1 MEKNKGLFSFRKHPV
16 GDFPDGKKGRK
27 RKGGRLRRSMGFL
40 MAAVLIFNTLPAS
53 GLAVSASEQEKGL
66 CEHHRSH
73 TSDCGYREAQPCTHE
88 HGEECYKTVTECAHE
103 HTDECY
109 PETEATEESTGEGSA
124 TDYGAEGREPE
135 NCTHVC
141 SEESGCI
148 TKVLDCHH
156 EHDENCGYQ
165 EAQDCG
171 YVCEICNGT
180 ELEDTENNAENDAE
194 NAGTDTAEC
203 ICETLCTEDSI
214 NGDCP
219 VCGADDASF
228 LDCKGK
234 VPEENTENQ
243 EDTGICKHHQE
254 HDADCGYIPKSED
267 GEGSPCTYVCRI
279 CPIEALIAALPEQVT
294 EDNAEVVRARLD
306 EILDLFTALDEDEQ
320 GQLDLSRVIDLQG
333 ALDAANAPIAVAG
346 EINIGSSRENILT
359 EEAGGCQGHT
369 FTGTTAMQAKIYV
382 ASGVHDVTFSGLN
395 ITATAKVGVAPG
407 ATMNLTIDGTNTI
420 QAGGNLAG
428 IYVPVGATLIINGT
442 GSLNVSGSGAG
453 AGIGGA
459 IYAPDDVSDG
469 DPNCGTVVINGG
481 IINATGGGSNSA
493 SAGIGGGST
502 GDAPGNG
509 GTVTING
516 GTVTATGGSDNYYG
530 GAGIGG
536 AGGLYDPIFG
546 GISSGCGGSLTI
558 NGGHVT
564 LVPGQY
570 DSQEDTAYGF
580 GAGSGDVSGGT
591 CELTLAD
598 ASYLTADSLDPNG
611 KYTIKSAP
619 TADMISVPS
628 DMHYTSADMAAEIKG
643 KVTLAGKVAVCG
655 RDFAVDTSGWT
666 LDIAKVSDMEYTA
679 TYTHAGKGTI
689 SKTVTILPCIHN
701 NGAALTHHDRV
712 EADCTHTGILEYWN
726 CSICGKNFS
735 DKDGKTEITDTEL
748 PIAAH
753 TLTHHDGVE
762 ADCMNAGVKEYWECS
777 VCKKI
782 FSDKDGQTE
791 ITDIIIPITDHTLT
805 HHEGQEATCTAAG
818 SREYW
823 DCSVCGKKFSDQN
836 GLTEIA
842 DADITISV
850 KPHTLTR
857 HAGKEAGCLTEGNI
871 EYWSCS
877 VCSKLF
883 ADADGKKE
891 VTDIKIP
898 AIGHDYGAWGSNGN
912 GTHTHSCKTPN
923 CGFTETENCSGGTAT
938 YTEEAI
944 CTVCGGKYG
953 ERLKD
958 TGAPT
963 GEISIRTNHWNSF
976 LHTITFGLFFKETEQ
991 VTITAQDNESGVAS
1005 VSYYISDSKLTEEEV
1020 KKLENW
1026 TAGNTDKT
1034 TFSIS
1039 PDKSCVVYAKITD
1052 QQGNVTYISSD
1063 GLVFDGTSPSIT
1075 GIADGETYCTS
1086 QEVTVTDNNSES
1098 VTVTVNGK
1106 EQTLSDSKFTL
1117 DVKFDTTPMIITATD
1132 KAGNT
1137 ATVTV
1142 NAGHD
1147 YGTDWKSGSNGH
1159 WQECVV
1165 CGNKS
1170 EVLAHTEDSGTVTK
1184 PATQTETGIR
1194 TYKCSVCGYE
1204 MRTEII
1210 EKLPESHTHSYG
1222 TEWKSDS
1229 NSHWHECDC
1238 GAKSDSG
1245 THTEDSGTVT
1255 KPATETE
1262 TGIRTYKCSVCGYK
1276 MRTEIIE
1283 KLPESHKHSYGT
1295 EWKSDSNNHW
1305 HECSCGEKSDSA
1317 AHTEDSGTVT
1327 KPATE
1332 TETGIRTYKCSVCG
1346 YEMRTE
1352 IIEKLPESHKHSY
1365 GTEWKFDSNNHWH
1378 ECDCG
1383 AKSDSAAHT
1392 EDSGTVTKP
1401 ATQTETGIRTYKC
1414 SVCGYEIRTEIIEKL
1429 PESHKHSY
1437 GTEWKFDSNNHWH
1450 ECSCGEKSGTAV
1462 HTWDSGTVTVQ
1473 PTTDKEG
1480 EKTFTCTVC
1489 GKTKTETLGKL
1500 PPSHKHSYGTE
1511 WKSDNSN
1518 HWHECSCGE
1527 KSETAAH
1534 TWDSGTVTVQPTTDK
1549 EGEKTFTCT
1558 VCGKTKTETLGKL
1571 PPSHKHSYGTEWK
1584 SDNSNHWHECSCGE
1598 KSGTAAHTWDSG
1610 TVTVQPTTDKE
1621 GEKTFTCTVCGRT
1634 RTETLEKLPPSH
1646 THNYGSEWK
1655 SDSTSHWHECSCGD
1669 KSDSAAHTEDS
1680 GTVTKPPTKTE
1691 KGVRTYKCSVC
1702 GYVMRTA
1709 DIAKLPSDTGSGDNG
1724 NNDDNGDNGNN
1735 NNNNGDDGK
1744 KPGSDDNRPQPPV
1757 TPSTDPGTNPGND
1770 TTPKNPDSQPPAK
1783 PGTTPGSGKD
1793 TPAQETKQPFIKDAD
1808 GKIGWDVIRA
1818 EEEKAAE
1825 GNAINVNMN
1834 GSTVV
1839 PGDIFDSIKGKDI
1852 TITFDMGNGII
1863 WSVNGKSIT
1872 TDKADDIDFSVKTG
1886 TNAIPVDIVNNITG
1900 ERYSI
1905 QLSLSHEGEFGFT
1918 AILSINLGKDNAG
1931 LTANLYYYNE
1941 STGELEFI
1949 FADTVAED
1957 GMVSLAFTHASDYV
1971 IVIGESEEKE
1981 SSSVA
1986 EPAQQETPDK
1996 DGTGE
2001 KENLQTRQ
2009 AWRPWWFIVVGALVI
2024 VMGIGLFFV
2033 VKKKKDSE
2041 DSK

>member
-1 MEKNKGLFSFRKHPV
+1 MEKNKGLFSFRKHPI
-16 GDFPDGKKGRK
+16 GNFLDEKKGRK

-40 MAAVLIFNTLPAS
+40 MVAALIFNTLPAS

-66 CEHHRSH
+66 CEHHPEH

-254 HDADCGYIPKSED
+254 HDADCGYQPKSED
-267 GEGSPCTYVCRI
+267 SEGSPCTYECRI
-279 CPIEALIAALPEQVT
+279 CPIEDLIAALPDKVT
-294 EDNAEVVRARLD
+294 EDNADEVRAQLD
-306 EILDLFTALDEDEQ
+306 EILTLFSVLTEGEQ
-320 GQLDLSRVIDLQG
+320 EEIDLSRCYELQE
-333 ALDAANAPIAVAG
+333 ALDNANAPMQAAG
-346 EINIGSSRENILT
+346 EINISQNRQNILT
-359 EEAGGCQGHT
+359 EEDGGCQGHT
-369 FTGTTAMQAKIYV
+369 FTGTAQAAMISV
-382 ASGVHDVTFSGLN
+382 ESGTHNVTFSGLN
-395 ITATAKVGVAPG
+395 IFEAAYVGIAPN
-407 ATMNLTIDGTNTI
+407 ATMNLTLEGSNTI
-420 QAGGNLAG
+420 KGSECG
-428 IYVPVGATLIINGT
+428 IYVPKGATLVIT
-442 GSLNVSGSGAG
+442 AESAGSLDVSGPYS
-453 AGIGGA
+453 AGIGGSL
-459 IYAPDDVSDG
+459 YDLNNNDG
-469 DPNCGTVVINGG
+469 DIDCGTVIINGG
-481 IINATGGGSNSA
+481 NITATGGSAGYA
-493 SAGIGGGST
+493 SAGIGGAA
-502 GDAPGNG
+502 GDFTNDGKGGNI
-509 GTVTING
+509 TING
-516 GTVTATGGSDNYYG
+516 GKVVAKGGFD
-530 GAGIGG
+530 APGIGG
-536 AGGLYDPIFG
+536 STEASSDGL
-546 GISSGCGGSLTI
+546 
-558 NGGHVT
+558 
-564 LVPGQY
+564 
-570 DSQEDTAYGF
+570 
-580 GAGSGDVSGGT
+580 
-591 CELTLAD
+591 LTLSSANV
-598 ASYLTADSLDPNG
+598 LDSNTILGSKGTYN
-611 KYTIKSAP
+611 IKSAP

-643 KVTLAGKVAVCG
+643 KVTLAGNVTICNQ
-655 RDFAVDTSGWT
+655 DFTVDTSGWILSVT
-666 LDIAKVSDMEYTA
+666 KVSDMEYTA
-679 TYTHAGKGTI
+679 TYTHADKGTI
-689 SKTVTILPCIHN
+689 SKTVIILPCIHN

-712 EADCTHTGILEYWN
+712 EADCTHTGILEYWE
-726 CSICGKNFS
+726 CSVCGKKFS
-735 DKDGKTEITDTEL
+735 DQDGQNEITDTEI

-753 TLTHHDGVE
+753 TLTHHEKVD
-762 ADCMNAGVKEYWECS
+762 ADCTQTGTLEYWECS

-782 FSDKDGQTE
+782 FSDKDGQAE
-791 ITDIIIPITDHTLT
+791 ITDIIIPITDHTLI
-805 HHEGQEATCTAAG
+805 HHAEQGATCTAAG
-818 SREYW
+818 NKEYW
-823 DCSVCGKKFSDQN
+823 DCSICGKKFSDQD
-836 GLTEIA
+836 GKTEIA
-842 DADITISV
+842 DADIVIAV
-850 KPHTLTR
+850 KAHTLTHHEGR
-857 HAGKEAGCLTEGNI
+857 EAGCLTDGNI
-871 EYWSCS
+871 EYWSCD
-877 VCSKLF
+877 VCNKLF
-883 ADADGKKE
+883 SDSDGKQE
-891 VTDIKIP
+891 ITDTKIS
-898 AIGHDYGAWGSNGN
+898 AKGHEYGAWESTGN
-912 GTHTHSCKTPN
+912 GTHTHSCQRSG
-923 CGFTETENCSGGTAT
+923 CDSTETENCTGGTAT
-938 YTEEAI
+938 YTEKAK
-944 CTVCGGKYG
+944 CTVCGGEYG
-953 ERLKD
+953 ELLKD
-958 TGAPT
+958 AGAPT
-963 GEISIRTNHWNSF
+963 GEISIGTNKWNSF
-976 LHTITFGLFFKETEQ
+976 WNTITFGLFFKKTEQ

-1005 VSYYISDSKLTEEEV
+1005 VSYYISDSGLTEDEV
-1020 KKLENW
+1020 KALDSW

-1034 TFSIS
+1034 TFNIS
-1039 PDKSCVVYAKITD
+1039 PDQSCVVYARITD
-1052 QQGNVTYISSD
+1052 NQGNVKYISSD
-1063 GLVFDGTSPSIT
+1063 GMVFDGTSPSIT
-1075 GIADGETYCTS
+1075 GVMDGETYCTS
-1086 QEVTVTDNNSES
+1086 QTVTVTDDNLES
-1098 VTVTVNGK
+1098 VTVNGK
-1106 EQTLSDSKFTL
+1106 EQALSDGKFTL
-1117 DVKFDTTPMIITATD
+1117 DVKFDTTPIVIAATD
-1132 KAGNT
+1132 KAGNVT
-1137 ATVTV
+1137 TVTV
-1142 NAGHD
+1142 NAGHN
-1147 YGTDWKSGSNGH
+1147 YGTDWKSDSNGH
-1159 WQECVV
+1159 WHECAV
-1165 CGNKS
+1165 CGEKS

-1184 PATQTETGIR
+1184 PATETEAGTR
-1194 TYKCSVCGYE
+1194 VYRCSACGYE
-1204 MRTEII
+1204 MRTETIDPI
-1210 EKLPESHTHSYG
+1210 PPTHTHSYG
-1222 TEWKSDS
+1222 TEWKSDNS
-1229 NSHWHECDC
+1229 NHWHECSC
-1238 GAKSDSG
+1238 GDKSDSAA
-1245 THTEDSGTVT
+1245 HTEDSGTVT

-1262 TGIRTYKCSVCGYK
+1262 TGTRVYRCSVCGYE

-1401 ATQTETGIRTYKC
+1401 ATETETGIRTYKC
-1414 SVCGYEIRTEIIEKL
+1414 SVCGYEMRTEIIEKL

-1450 ECSCGEKSGTAV
+1450 ECSCGEKSGTAA

-1527 KSETAAH
+1527 KSGTAAH

-1634 RTETLEKLPPSH
+1634 KTETLGKLPPSH
-1646 THNYGSEWK
+1646 TES
-1655 SDSTSHWHECSCGD
+1655 SQPGD
-1669 KSDSAAHTEDS
+1669 KKPDNNSNQPDNKNTGENQPDNPSS
-1680 GTVTKPPTKTE
+1680 GNTGDTK
-1691 KGVRTYKCSVC
+1691 
-1702 GYVMRTA
+1702 A
-1709 DIAKLPSDTGSGDNG
+1709 DAKI
-1724 NNDDNGDNGNN
+1724 
-1735 NNNNGDDGK
+1735 
-1744 KPGSDDNRPQPPV
+1744 
-1757 TPSTDPGTNPGND
+1757 
-1770 TTPKNPDSQPPAK
+1770 
-1783 PGTTPGSGKD
+1783 
-1793 TPAQETKQPFIKDAD
+1793 PFIKDKE
-1808 GKIGWDVIRA
+1808 GKNSKSGWDVIRT
-1818 EEEKAAE
+1818 EEEKAEE
-1825 GNAINVNMN
+1825 GSIINVDMN
-1834 GSTVV
+1834 GSAVV

-1905 QLSLSHEGEFGFT
+1905 LLSLSHEGEFGFT

-1941 STGELEFI
+1941 STGELEFVC
-1949 FADTVAED
+1949 ADTVAED
-1957 GMVSLAFTHASDYV
+1957 GMVSLAFTHASDYAVV
-1971 IVIGESEEKE
+1971 IDADSME
-1981 SSSVA
+1981 
-1986 EPAQQETPDK
+1986 QETGAGSTAEVPK
-1996 DGTGE
+1996 TGE
-2001 KENLQTRQ
+2001 ESTSADTTDADVNDDLWNRIWVF
-2009 AWRPWWFIVVGALVI
+2009 AFCGVLVI
-2024 VMGIGLFFV
+2024 AGLVIFFV
-2033 VKKKKDSE
+2033 GRKKN
-2041 DSK
+2041 SKG